1 MNKIVLMG
9 RLARDPEL
17 HNTNNGNAVC
27 NITVAVNRDFGDGA
41 DFIDC
46 VAWKKTAE
54 MVSKHFHKGSNILI
68 EGSLQSR
75 KFEDK
80 SGNKRVAWEVL
91 IDRVHFVD
99 GKKKSD
105 TEPQTEEAIDDSDCP
120 F

>member
-9 RLARDPEL
+9 RMVRDAEL

-105 TEPQTEEAIDDSDCP
+105 TEPQTEEAIDDSGCP